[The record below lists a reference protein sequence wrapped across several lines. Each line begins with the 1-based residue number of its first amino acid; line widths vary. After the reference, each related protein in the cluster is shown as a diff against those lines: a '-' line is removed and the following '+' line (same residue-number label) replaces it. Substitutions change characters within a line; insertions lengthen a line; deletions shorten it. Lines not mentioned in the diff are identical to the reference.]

1 MNFLWF
7 GVQNY
12 LDQNLYPK
20 DVVSSL
26 WASFSISHIICL
38 IILLLQNL
46 IFNYCS
52 KCYLVPRLIME
63 DVLNIIMVISTILA
77 WKFYWDLIDHWFY
90 FKSTA
95 FYLYLG
101 GHIGGFILAVICNV
115 TGSLVGPGT
124 SFLDGENKETKS
136 YFEVNFLTGIF
147 KVIL

>member
-1 MNFLWF
+1 M
-7 GVQNY
+7 VSQNY

-52 KCYLVPRLIME
+52 KFYLVPRLIME
-63 DVLNIIMVISTILA
+63 DVLNIIMVISAILA

-101 GHIGGFILAVICNV
+101 GHIGGFILAVI
-115 TGSLVGPGT
+115 
-124 SFLDGENKETKS
+124 
-136 YFEVNFLTGIF
+136 
-147 KVIL
+147 